1 MNIASTEPLPK
12 ELLHDAKLK
21 RTRLGEF
28 LLCIP
33 EPLEVRAENQSPDWK
48 QKCEGI
54 IALDPGVR
62 TFMTG
67 YSPSGLAVEWGKADV
82 TRIYRLCY
90 AMDKLQ
96 SKWSQHGVRHRER
109 YKMQRAAR
117 RIRRKIRNIVDEA
130 AHKKLAKWLALNYHT
145 VLLPEFATSR
155 MVRHAKRKIGN
166 KTARAMLTWSHYRF
180 RRCLENK
187 IREYPWCRVHIVDE
201 HYTVK

>member
-1 MNIASTEPLPK
+1 M
-12 ELLHDAKLK
+12 K

-33 EPLEVRAENQSPDWK
+33 EPLAVRAENQSPEWK
-48 QKCEGI
+48 HKCEGI

-67 YSPSGLAVEWGKADV
+67 DSPSGLTVEWGKADV

-96 SKWSQHGVRHRER
+96 SKWSPKLGVRHRER

-117 RIRRKIRNIVDEA
+117 RIRREIRNIVDEA
-130 AHKKLAKWLALNYHT
+130 HKKLVKWLALNYHT
-145 VLLPEFATSR
+145 VLLPEFGTSR
-155 MVRHAKRKIGN
+155 MVRRVERKIGN

-180 RRCLENK
+180 RR
-187 IREYPWCRVHIVDE
+187 
-201 HYTVK
+201 